1 MDSDDQYDEEELH
14 SFLLTEIRS
23 NLNLDSETL
32 EESWKSFRS
41 ISVKYILEV
50 RIQNYSMI
58 LLIIYFH
65 SLKKGDKMDW
75 LACALY
81 ISCRKCSTQT
91 GRGQARIEGNMV
103 SLTRILRSCNIRL
116 L

>member
-23 NLNLDSETL
+23 GLNLDNETL

-50 RIQNYSMI
+50 RI
-58 LLIIYFH
+58 
-65 SLKKGDKMDW
+65 
-75 LACALY
+75 
-81 ISCRKCSTQT
+81 
-91 GRGQARIEGNMV
+91 
-103 SLTRILRSCNIRL
+103 
-116 L
+116 

>member
-65 SLKKGDKMDW
+65 CLKRGIRWIGLLVHCTFLVENVVHKRVVDKLVSKAIWSL
-75 LACALY
+75 
-81 ISCRKCSTQT
+81 
-91 GRGQARIEGNMV
+91 
-103 SLTRILRSCNIRL
+103 
-116 L
+116 